1 MVVGVGVVETS
12 RKDHTVECQKCG
24 YRWRTRSKLKMVTCP
39 SCNQKTPNKTLR
51 RLIKQLVQA
60 TRGIVGLEAA
70 IVLIAFVIIAAAFS
84 FMVIN
89 QGLFATE
96 RGKTVI
102 QEGLKQA
109 STPLTIDGTI
119 FVRTKPDGTKVNVIV
134 VPLKA
139 FGVKYVAMAPDQ
151 TVITLRIGQ
160 KAWANVYLGILY
172 LGYNNGTKVEE
183 GWYNATGIT
192 YDPTGKMFDDFV
204 GFRYAN
210 ITFEGQ
216 PCTRYINGTYVNATQ
231 GDKPGLNPE
240 DFFTGAVLAIANS
253 NGDEALDTNEKGFLI
268 ITLAEDYAVPARAK
282 INIEIRLEKSATLSI
297 EFAIPESMPADTY
310 TPV

>member
-1 MVVGVGVVETS
+1 MS
-12 RKDHTVECQKCG
+12 KKDHIVECQKCG
-24 YRWRTRSKLKMVTCP
+24 YKWHTRSRLKLVTCP
-39 SCNQKTPNKTLR
+39 SCNQKTPNTPLR
-51 RLIKQLVQA
+51 RLIKQFVKA
-60 TRGIVGLEAA
+60 THAIVGLEAA

-119 FVRTKPDGTKVNVIV
+119 FVRTTHDGTRVNVIV
-134 VPLKA
+134 IPLKA

-160 KAWANVYLGILY
+160 KAWANAYLGLLY
-172 LGYNNGTKVEE
+172 QGYYNGSC
-183 GWYNATGIT
+183 YNATSIT

-204 GFRYAN
+204 GFRFAN
-210 ITFEGQ
+210 ITITGE
-216 PCTRYINGTYVNATQ
+216 PCNRYINGTYTNVTLS
-231 GDKPGLNPE
+231 DSYELNPA

-268 ITLAEDYAVPARAK
+268 ITLAKDYAVPARAK

>member
-1 MVVGVGVVETS
+1 VVGVEKVS
-12 RKDHTVECQKCG
+12 KKDHIVECQKCG
-24 YRWRTRSKLKMVTCP
+24 YRWHTRSKLKLVTCP
-39 SCNQKTPNKTLR
+39 SCNQKTPNTPLR
-51 RLIKQLVQA
+51 RLIKQFVKA
-60 TRGIVGLEAA
+60 TRAIVGLEAA

-109 STPLTIDGTI
+109 STPLTVDGTI
-119 FVRTKPDGTKVNVIV
+119 FVRTTPDGKKVNVIV

-151 TVITLRIGQ
+151 TVITLRIGE
-160 KAWANVYLGILY
+160 KAWANVYLGVLY
-172 LGYNNGTKVEE
+172 QGYYNGTSVTE
-183 GWYNATGIT
+183 GWYNATSTT

-204 GFRYAN
+204 GFRFAN
-210 ITFEGQ
+210 ITITGE
-216 PCTRYINGTYVNATQ
+216 PCSRYINGTYVNATQ
-231 GDKPGLNPE
+231 GDFPGLNPH

-268 ITLAEDYAVPARAK
+268 ITLAQDYAVPARGK

-297 EFAIPESMPADTY
+297 EFSIPESMPADTY

>member
-1 MVVGVGVVETS
+1 VVGVVGVEKKF
-12 RKDHTVECQKCG
+12 RKDHIVECQKCG
-24 YRWRTRSKLKMVTCP
+24 YKWHTRSKLKLVTCP
-39 SCNQKTPNKTLR
+39 SCNQKTPNIPLR
-51 RLIKQLVQA
+51 RLIKQFVKS
-60 TRGIVGLEAA
+60 TRAIVGLEAA

-109 STPLTIDGTI
+109 STPLTVDGTI
-119 FVRTKPDGTKVNVIV
+119 FVRTTHDGTRVNVFII
-134 VPLKA
+134 PLKA

-160 KAWANVYLGILY
+160 KAWANAYLGLLY
-172 LGYNNGTKVEE
+172 LGYNNGTTVDQ

-210 ITFEGQ
+210 ITFEGE
-216 PCTRYINGTYVNATQ
+216 PCSRYINGTYVNAIQ
-231 GDKPGLNPE
+231 GDKPGLNPH

-268 ITLAEDYAVPARAK
+268 ITLASEDAVPARAK

>member
-1 MVVGVGVVETS
+1 MLVVGVVGVERVS
-12 RKDHTVECQKCG
+12 KKDHIVECQKCG
-24 YRWRTRSKLKMVTCP
+24 YKWRTMSKLRLVTCP
-39 SCNQKTPNKTLR
+39 SCNQKTPNTTLR
-51 RLIKQLVQA
+51 RLIKQFARA

-109 STPLTIDGTI
+109 STPLTVDGTI
-119 FVRTKPDGTKVNVIV
+119 FARTTPDGTRVNVIV
-134 VPLKA
+134 VPVKA
-139 FGVKYVAMAPDQ
+139 FGVKYVAMATDQ
-151 TVITLRIGQ
+151 TVITLRIDQ
-160 KAWANVYLGILY
+160 KAWANAYLGILY
-172 LGYNNGTKVEE
+172 MGHPNPNSTNIEN
-183 GWYNATGIT
+183 YNATIYT
-192 YDPTGKMFDDFV
+192 YDPTGHQFDDFV
-204 GFRYAN
+204 GFQQAN
-210 ITFEGQ
+210 QTMDGIPT
-216 PCTRYINGTYVNATQ
+216 NVYVNETYLVGYSSRELAT
-231 GDKPGLNPE
+231 GV
-240 DFFTGAVLAIANS
+240 VLAIANS

-268 ITLAEDYAVPARAK
+268 ITLADDYAVPARAK